1 MNSDLDGPPWFA
13 RHPDGT
19 IHLGGVPERLQR
31 HPKLIERGITLADSL
46 KPGIVFGTRNVKEDF
61 VVKVLDL
68 ATEELPIYERLLRHL
83 DDSANHTVPAE
94 IDCSEHPLLIMPM
107 LEHGT
112 DIIRVRRCKSQRQL
126 LSAFYELV
134 EGVDYLHQLH
144 IAHMDLCCSNI
155 LVAAPRVGA
164 CYDKITPYRLYII
177 DFDTSRQFDLGPGE
191 QHAIELPETQI
202 QPPNGITHF
211 NPYSWDVYCMGR
223 VFEWLIEDYRRAR
236 ASIPRIAQWYAK
248 WLIGDERGCRGIC
261 HCQPTAWTAR
271 VVLALILLLGPLIDF
286 YETVSSQQLKRYTS

>member
-1 MNSDLDGPPWFA
+1 MDSDLDGPPWFA

-31 HPKLIERGITLADSL
+31 HRKLKERGIALADSL
-46 KPGIVFGTRNVKEDF
+46 KPGVVFGTRNDKEDF

-68 ATEELPIYERLLRHL
+68 ATEELPIYEQLLRHL

-94 IDCSEHPLLIMPM
+94 IDRSEHPLLIMPM

-112 DIIRVRRCKSQRQL
+112 RIIRARAL
-126 LSAFYELV
+126 LIFTNYTSPTWYSGSGFKP
-134 EGVDYLHQLH
+134 
-144 IAHMDLCCSNI
+144 NI
-155 LVAAPRVGA
+155 LVADPRVGA
-164 CYDKITPYRLYII
+164 CYDKIKPYRLYII

-191 QHAIELPETQI
+191 QHAIELPETQT

-223 VFEWLIEDYRRAR
+223 VFEWLVE
-236 ASIPRIAQWYAK
+236 S
-248 WLIGDERGCRGIC
+248 
-261 HCQPTAWTAR
+261 
-271 VVLALILLLGPLIDF
+271 
-286 YETVSSQQLKRYTS
+286 KREYP